1 MRGVSGVPVKGRNVM
16 NERLKKLLEAR
27 ARTWE
32 QMKDIRNRAD
42 ENGLIRGEDEE
53 AWNRANADLDKF
65 GTQIEEEERSLN
77 LDKIDRSRLVTP
89 PAEQPEERGADDAG
103 KKYESAFWSM
113 IRGLGLGDLDAEERK
128 VLTRAAMDAKELRAL
143 GVGTGSAGGYTVP
156 PAFRDKLVETM
167 KTFGG
172 MLNVAEIINTDSGRQ
187 PAVADPGRH
196 RQRRR
201 DPGGEHAGHPA
212 GRRARHRQPRLV
224 HVHVEAGPGV
234 PAAAAGLRGGRRGL
248 LARKLGERIGRIL
261 NQHFTTGTGTS
272 QPDGIVTGATIGKTG
287 TTGQTT
293 SVIYDDLVDLIDSID
308 PAYQANARFMLSQG
322 SRKAIRKLK
331 DTQNRPLWEPSLQV
345 GVPDTILGY
354 GAILNQDMPAMAANA
369 KSILFGDFR
378 EAYVIRLVTGVN
390 LVQFNERYMD
400 FLQKGFLSFQR
411 ADGTLQNAAAVR
423 AYANSAT

>member
-42 ENGLIRGEDEE
+42 ENGLIRAEDEE

-65 GTQIEEEERSLN
+65 GNQIEEEERSLN
-77 LDKIDRSRLVTP
+77 LDKIDRSRLATP
-89 PAEQPEERGADDAG
+89 PAEQPEERGGDDAG

-172 MLNVAEIINTDSGRQ
+172 MLNVAEIINTDSGANLQ
-187 PAVADPGRH
+187 WPTLDDTANVGAILAENTQVTQQDVALGTANLDSYMYTSKLVLVSLQLLQDSAVD
-196 RQRRR
+196 
-201 DPGGEHAGHPA
+201 
-212 GRRARHRQPRLV
+212 
-224 HVHVEAGPGV
+224 VE
-234 PAAAAGLRGGRRGL
+234 GL

-331 DTQNRPLWEPSLQV
+331 DTQGRPLWEPSLQV